1 MSTPAHQRATC
12 NPTAMPAHAMN
23 SMVPTREKMNT
34 SQIKPQENVFKRI
47 FWLYGLYS
55 VLNMVSFLSGYY
67 LLPEGFMR
75 GSLYSAIGL
84 FVASATSFWGEF
96 GLTLLFNLGTV
107 IIVCML
113 TNLQQFKEIPIGYIV
128 PAILGI
134 TSGLVSGTNSFS
146 ASDMRQFNAWEG
158 MALGM
163 SIGGIEMLAYVLVIS
178 ATANIGLT
186 QYRSLRQW
194 KGEKIKSLRDIR
206 LSASE
211 IFCLCLGILL
221 IVIAA
226 YRETA
231 MAMNF

>member
-1 MSTPAHQRATC
+1 
-12 NPTAMPAHAMN
+12 MN
-23 SMVPTREKMNT
+23 AA
-34 SQIKPQENVFKRI
+34 QIQPQENVFKRI
-47 FWLYGLYS
+47 LWLYGLYS
-55 VLNMVSFLSGYY
+55 LLNMISFLLGYY

-75 GSLYSAIGL
+75 GSPYSAIGS

-107 IIVCML
+107 FVVCML
-113 TNLQQFKEIPIGYIV
+113 TNLQQFKGIPIGYIV
-128 PAILGI
+128 PIILGI

-146 ASDMRQFNAWEG
+146 ASDLKQFNAWDG

-163 SIGGIEMLAYVLVIS
+163 SIGGVEMLAYVLVIS
-178 ATANIGLT
+178 ATANIGLYN
-186 QYRSLRQW
+186 YRSLWQW
-194 KGEKIKSLRDIR
+194 EGEKVKNLRDIR

-211 IFCLCLGILL
+211 TFCLCLGILM

-231 MAMNF
+231 MAMNL

>member
-1 MSTPAHQRATC
+1 MTT
-12 NPTAMPAHAMN
+12 T
-23 SMVPTREKMNT
+23 
-34 SQIKPQENVFKRI
+34 QIQLQENVFKRVL
-47 FWLYGLYS
+47 WLYGLYS
-55 VLNMVSFLSGYY
+55 LLNLISFLFGYY

-75 GSLYSAIGL
+75 GSPQSAIGS

-107 IIVCML
+107 IVVCML
-113 TNLQQFKEIPIGYIV
+113 TNLQQFKGVPIGYIV
-128 PAILGI
+128 PVILGI

-146 ASDMRQFNAWEG
+146 ASDLKQFNAWDG

-178 ATANIGLT
+178 ATASVGLT

-194 KGEKIKSLRDIR
+194 KGEKIKNLRDIR

-211 IFCLCLGILL
+211 IFCLCLGILM

-226 YRETA
+226 YRETL
-231 MAMNF
+231 MAMNL